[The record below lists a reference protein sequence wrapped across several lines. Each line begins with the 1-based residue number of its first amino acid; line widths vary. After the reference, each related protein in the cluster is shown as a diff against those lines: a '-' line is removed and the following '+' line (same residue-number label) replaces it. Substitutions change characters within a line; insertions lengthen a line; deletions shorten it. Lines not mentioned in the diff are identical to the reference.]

1 MQNFNLLLPLAT
13 PVSSNSNVSFYTFG
27 HSSVDNVV
35 AAFLANQQRPREG
48 LGLGFWWEDEKLAK
62 SEDPEELRDAMDSMS
77 KMLKDLKELRF
88 NALEN
93 RRDCVDVKKKG
104 VLHGTHQKQT
114 LSPQSFSASLCI
126 LDDVSVNFNGFKKN
140 TEEQTLAVSNNSS
153 NNNGLLVNLDGCN
166 QDFDLDEIFDYV
178 TTSEALSMNLEM
190 DDVSTVT
197 TSNQNPFSCS
207 ETFEGGELVIHRNLD
222 EDNIHLSDLDDDVLH
237 LSDLDEDQILAISD
251 NNKKATT
258 YDQNPCSD
266 SEAVVDGEL
275 VIPRDFYENNIH
287 LSDLDEDQMLMIS
300 DNNNVLPENL
310 SEFDQELDLDQLI
323 DFETNCESLLK
334 SFEMDY
340 ATMVTTK
347 QNLSS
352 NSEAVEDGGLIMIQ
366 KDLNGDNLCF
376 SDYFNEL

>member
-1 MQNFNLLLPLAT
+1 
-13 PVSSNSNVSFYTFG
+13 
-27 HSSVDNVV
+27 
-35 AAFLANQQRPREG
+35 
-48 LGLGFWWEDEKLAK
+48 
-62 SEDPEELRDAMDSMS
+62 MDSMS

-88 NALEN
+88 NAMQN

-114 LSPQSFSASLCI
+114 LNPQSCSASLCI
-126 LDDVSVNFNGFKKN
+126 QDDVSVNFNGFKKN
-140 TEEQTLAVSNNSS
+140 TEEQTLAVSDNSS
-153 NNNGLLVNLDGCN
+153 NSNGLLVNLDGCN

-197 TSNQNPFSCS
+197 TNQNPFSCS
-207 ETFEGGELVIHRNLD
+207 ETVEGGELVIHRNLD

-251 NNKKATT
+251 NNKNAATSEVLEKNDVSTAKT
-258 YDQNPCSD
+258 YQNPCSE

-275 VIPRDFYENNIH
+275 VIPRDLYEDNIH
-287 LSDLDEDQMLMIS
+287 LSDLDEDHMLMIS

-310 SEFDQELDLDQLI
+310 SEFDLDLDQLI
-323 DFETNCESLLK
+323 AFGTNYESLLK
-334 SFEMDY
+334 SFEIDY

-352 NSEAVEDGGLIMIQ
+352 NSEAVEGGGLIMIQ
-366 KDLNGDNLCF
+366 KDLNEDNLCF

>member
-1 MQNFNLLLPLAT
+1 PLAT

-153 NNNGLLVNLDGCN
+153 NNN
-166 QDFDLDEIFDYV
+166 DFDLDEIFDYV

-197 TSNQNPFSCS
+197 TIESKSV
-207 ETFEGGELVIHRNLD
+207 LINLD
-222 EDNIHLSDLDDDVLH
+222 EDNIHLSDLDDD
-237 LSDLDEDQILAISD
+237 
-251 NNKKATT
+251 
-258 YDQNPCSD
+258 
-266 SEAVVDGEL
+266 
-275 VIPRDFYENNIH
+275 
-287 LSDLDEDQMLMIS
+287 MLMIS